1 MVNQAATRAAPKRD
15 AMTATAQQPKTDVQN
30 HGVESARGVL
40 ITLMIACLCYAA
52 AAATG
57 RPWVS
62 WAAIPVGTA
71 VVVVSEVAGAPWW
84 AGLLVVSAA
93 VVALGCLVGARRP
106 LVLRQAAA
114 LVGFGAAA
122 LVALGLSP
130 TAALVVG
137 GLGLAAH
144 GAWDAWHLAR
154 WCPARSPW
162 RAWRWTWCSA
172 SALWCW
178 LSSDPHPRDG
188 RGSDAGVSWRR
199 RPVTHVGQQ
208 SGCSVPD
215 SYRPPPAWC

>member
-1 MVNQAATRAAPKRD
+1 M
-15 AMTATAQQPKTDVQN
+15 
-30 HGVESARGVL
+30 
-40 ITLMIACLCYAA
+40 
-52 AAATG
+52 
-57 RPWVS
+57 
-62 WAAIPVGTA
+62 
-71 VVVVSEVAGAPWW
+71 SEVAGAPWW

-154 WCPARSPW
+154 REVVSRSL
-162 RAWRWTWCSA
+162 AVACL
-172 SALWCW
+172 ALD
-178 LSSDPHPRDG
+178 LVLG
-188 RGSDAGVSWRR
+188 LGTVVLALV
-199 RPVTHVGQQ
+199 
-208 SGCSVPD
+208 
-215 SYRPPPAWC
+215 